1 MKKPFYIIFTLLFVA
16 SVGVFSSAFTPAKA
30 KIEVSTTSA
39 EGLKFFTGTFEEAL
53 KASKKQNKPVF
64 IDAYTDWCGWCK
76 KMDKSTFA
84 DAKVVE
90 ELNSK
95 FIVVKMNM
103 EQGEGPGIA
112 QKYGIQG
119 YPTFLFFDEKGKE
132 IHRIVGFVKADK
144 FITESQTALK
154 NFVK

>member
-1 MKKPFYIIFTLLFVA
+1 
-16 SVGVFSSAFTPAKA
+16 
-30 KIEVSTTSA
+30 
-39 EGLKFFTGTFEEAL
+39 
-53 KASKKQNKPVF
+53 
-64 IDAYTDWCGWCK
+64 
-76 KMDKSTFA
+76 
-84 DAKVVE
+84 
-90 ELNSK
+90 
-95 FIVVKMNM
+95 MNM

-112 QKYGIQG
+112 QKYRIEG

>member
-1 MKKPFYIIFTLLFVA
+1 MKKQPVLIFTLLFALVLGIA
-16 SVGVFSSAFTPAKA
+16 STAFRSATNTSIVK
-30 KIEVSTTSA
+30 TTSA
-39 EGLKFFTGTFEEAL
+39 DGLKFFTGTFDEAL
-53 KASKKQNKPVF
+53 AASKKQNKPVF

-84 DAKVVE
+84 DANVIN

-119 YPTFLFFDEKGKE
+119 YPTFLFFNAKGKE

-144 FITESQTALK
+144 FVTETLTALK
-154 NFVK
+154 NYVQ